1 MMGQG
6 LPLTSGKRNVNQ
18 RDDVI
23 RVDVERLR
31 AALVEETGPAAFV
44 GSPFAMADVVALES
58 ASPQELLAEAE
69 RRGYDMRRFEAR

>member
-1 MMGQG
+1 MDD
-6 LPLTSGKRNVNQ
+6 

-44 GSPFAMADVVALES
+44 GSPFAMADVVDLES
-58 ASPQELLAEAE
+58 ANPQELLAEAE